1 MIIID
6 ANIIVHALVSG
17 PYSEKARQIFEPE
30 VVLAAPNILFGEVAN
45 ALGKLLRTQ
54 IIKRPQAE
62 LFFDTLLG
70 MPIQLFDSNPML
82 ENAFA
87 LSLDFNHGFFDC
99 VYIETARRNSSLLLT
114 VDERLIKKFKGSNVD
129 IIHLNDWTS

>member
-30 VVLAAPNILFGEVAN
+30 VKLAAPNILFGEVAN

-54 IIKRPQAE
+54 LIKRPQAE
-62 LFFDTLLG
+62 LLFDTFLG
-70 MPIQLFDSNPML
+70 MPIILFDSYPLL

-87 LSLDFNHGFFDC
+87 LTLDCNLGFFDC
-99 VYIETARRNSSLLLT
+99 VYIETARRHSTRLLT
-114 VDERLIKKFKGSNVD
+114 VDEKLIKKFNGSNID
-129 IIHLNDWTS
+129 IIHLND